1 MDPNDNNVMTPGYDG
16 RHIVVLG
23 DTCNP
28 SNMINLCQNCDVLI
42 HECTLCP
49 NNLDKLS
56 ISSAT
61 VDAISKGHSTA
72 IMAADFAKKIRARTL
87 LLNHFSVRYKQS
99 DIPMIVNMAKV

>member
-1 MDPNDNNVMTPGYDG
+1 MTAGYDG
-16 RHIVVLG
+16 RHIVILG

-28 SNMINLCQNCDVLI
+28 SNMINLAQNCDVLI

-49 NNLDKLS
+49 NTLDKIS
-56 ISSAT
+56 ISSAA

-72 IMAADFAKKIRARTL
+72 IMAADFDKKIRARTL